1 MKKDI
6 KKSKITKN
14 GKIDKEKYKEKNI
27 TTDTNVNKNPNLKRI
42 FKMFNTKRIIV
53 LIVIAFLISMI
64 GVIVQYNRVKKEKI
78 IPKYANNVTKDD
90 IIVARVRDSN
100 EYDRMKI
107 YLGSI
112 IDDINN
118 KRYDILYSK
127 LYPKFKENYFKTE
140 AEFKRYLELVYPQNA
155 SIVHKNFEKIGDYY
169 VLEVGIINSNNLTDY
184 KNIDKTY
191 FVFKESGFNNYYFSF
206 SKN

>member
-6 KKSKITKN
+6 RKSKINKN
-14 GKIDKEKYKEKNI
+14 GKIDKDNTEKKDKIINNSNNRRKNI
-27 TTDTNVNKNPNLKRI
+27 IDFKKI
-42 FKMFNTKRIIV
+42 FLLILLTFIIS
-53 LIVIAFLISMI
+53 VIA
-64 GVIVQYNRVKKEKI
+64 VIVQYNRVKKEKI
-78 IPKYANNVTKDD
+78 SPKYANNVTKDD

-140 AEFKRYLELVYPQNA
+140 EEFKRYLELVYPQNA

-169 VLEVGIINSNNLTDY
+169 VLEVGIINSNNLSDY